1 MCPIAYTL
9 WAELASNSDLLSST
23 GRSTTQHH
31 MQIHCT
37 HGTVDPQLFLR
48 GRGAG
53 ALYGHN
59 VAPPVYTSQSA
70 SRKAQLVARVVSCE
84 IQP

>member
-1 MCPIAYTL
+1 
-9 WAELASNSDLLSST
+9 
-23 GRSTTQHH
+23 

-48 GRGAG
+48 GRGG
-53 ALYGHN
+53 EALYGHN
-59 VAPPVYTSQSA
+59 EAPPVYTSQSA
-70 SRKAQLVARVVSCE
+70 SRKAQLVARVVLCE